1 MQRRELF
8 RIGQTDLLE
17 KKKFQKEILVKITK
31 NKKNQVIEIWR
42 NKKEFINLRWIN
54 TGYNAL
60 K

>member
-31 NKKNQVIEIWR
+31 NKKNQVIEI
-42 NKKEFINLRWIN
+42 
-54 TGYNAL
+54 
-60 K
+60 